1 MMLTNKHIII
11 LSTHPLE
18 GRGLKSFLYDEYH
31 PEKIVVHSSPQSIG
45 ETENSQ
51 CDLFFVSSDL
61 FVLFYDYFLLRKN
74 KVIIFGATLWN
85 APQTVM
91 LPFVNTSAN
100 EESLKAQIDELLPNT
115 FHHDNNDGL
124 TSREIEVLTL
134 VAQGLINKEIADS
147 LNISLHTVI
156 SHRKNIAAKLGIKTV
171 AGFTM
176 YAAMN
181 GLITL
186 NN

>member
-1 MMLTNKHIII
+1 MLKNKHIII

-18 GRGLKSFLYDEYH
+18 GRGLQSFLCDEYH
-31 PEKIVVHSSPQSIG
+31 PETVVVHASPQTINDK
-45 ETENSQ
+45 ENSR
-51 CDLFFVSSDL
+51 CDLFFVSADL

-74 KVIIFGATLWN
+74 KVIIFGTTLWN
-85 APQTVM
+85 DSQSVV
-91 LPFVNTSAN
+91 LPFLNVAAN
-100 EESLKAQIDELLPNT
+100 EDSLKAQIDELLSNT
-115 FHHDNNDGL
+115 FHHENSDGL
-124 TSREIEVLTL
+124 TSRELEVLTL
-134 VAQGLINKEIADS
+134 VAQGLLSKEIADF

-181 GLITL
+181 GLITV
-186 NN
+186 NG